1 MKFPTDR
8 DSLADPEE
16 KMLEVQMPLIQR
28 SSFERAVANVA
39 TKGDTDVFPFPFE
52 NHVFHDS
59 QDAVVDLLQVMSGD
73 FSGSLSRAPIASHSS
88 LAPVGYAGYRWATQ
102 IDPLWN
108 AYLLGIVE
116 SLAPE
121 IERSRIDPDEQT
133 VFSYRYESDPSKG
146 MFKLDGWRGFQDR
159 CNELALRHAYVVS
172 VDIADFYS
180 RVYHHRLENALHIV
194 DDLSKERSRQIIT
207 ILTRL
212 SGGSSY
218 GLPVGGNAARLL
230 SELVLNQVDRLLLAE
245 ADAGEFCRYA
255 DDYRFF
261 VNDLQSA
268 HRCIGMLSE
277 KLMRNGGLSL
287 QKAKT
292 RIMTTAEY
300 QMITE
305 PQQQGDSGTAGK
317 FLGLRL
323 HFDPYS
329 TTAVDDYERMMAQIS
344 EFDILSLLRDE
355 ITKGRIHVS
364 LTRKLVGALQ
374 YMDEES
380 RVQAV
385 VSLLE
390 NVETLA
396 PVIPQVMLAVRQC
409 LDQLDDKSVADG
421 IQATIRGLVE
431 DEHYIAKNDL
441 NLAYI
446 VRVLAAHP
454 SRLNERML
462 IRMYSARHGYSM
474 ESAPNIQRD
483 ILLALAKWNV
493 GYWVSDRKNYF
504 GTDHTWV
511 KRAFRVASYVLGDEG
526 SHWRRANK
534 PEVGSFDDI
543 VQKWAA
549 GRANMSGWSI
559 PV

>member
-1 MKFPTDR
+1 MVGPTG
-8 DSLADPEE
+8 
-16 KMLEVQMPLIQR
+16 KIFEVLMPLIER
-28 SSFERAVANVA
+28 VALARAVANVA

-52 NHVFHDS
+52 NHVFHDCRES
-59 QDAVVDLLQVMSGD
+59 IVDLLEGIAAD
-73 FSGSLSRAPIASHSS
+73 FQGSLARSPITSHSS
-88 LAPVGYAGYRWATQ
+88 LAPVGYAGYRWTTQ

-108 AYLLGIVE
+108 AYLLGVVE
-116 SLAPE
+116 SLAPA
-121 IERSRIDPDEQT
+121 IEDSRISPEEQT
-133 VFSYRYESDPSKG
+133 VFSYRYEPDPSLG
-146 MFKLDGWRGFQDR
+146 MFKLDGWKSFQDR

-180 RVYHHRLENALHIV
+180 RIYHHRLENALRDI
-194 DDLSKERSRQIIT
+194 DDPSKERSKQIIS
-207 ILTRL
+207 ILTKL
-212 SGGSSY
+212 SGGTSY

-245 ADAGEFCRYA
+245 AHAGQFCRYA

-277 KLMRNGGLSL
+277 KLMRNEGFSL

-292 RIMTTAEY
+292 RIMTSAEY
-300 QMITE
+300 QLIME
-305 PQQQGDSGTAGK
+305 SQQQGDSASAGK

-344 EFDILSLLRDE
+344 EFDVLSLLRDE

-364 LTRKLVGALQ
+364 LTRKLVGALR

-380 RVQAV
+380 RIQAII
-385 VSLLE
+385 SLLE

-396 PVIPQVMLAVRQC
+396 PIIPQVMLAVRQC
-409 LDQLDDKSVADG
+409 IDDIDDRDAVDE
-421 IQATIRGLVE
+421 IQATVRGLVE
-431 DEHYIAKNDL
+431 AEHYIAKNDL

-446 VRVLAAHP
+446 VRVLAAGRN
-454 SRLNERML
+454 SLNERML
-462 IRMYSARHGYSM
+462 IRTYSSFHGYGM
-474 ESAPNIQRD
+474 KSAPNIQRD
-483 ILLALAKWNV
+483 IVLALARWNV
-493 GYWVSDRKNYF
+493 RYWLSERKHSF
-504 GTDHTWV
+504 GTDHAWV
-511 KRAFRVASYVLGDEG
+511 KRAFRVASYALGDEG
-526 SHWRRANK
+526 SHWRRSNK

-549 GRANMSGWSI
+549 DRFNSPGWMI